1 MGECTIAGNA
11 LEIACEVFGDCNSQL
26 IRVAPNGTRT
36 VVAQD
41 LLFPGGVAANQAGQV
56 YITLFSVMP
65 GMGMVVR
72 VQ

>member
-1 MGECTIAGNA
+1 MLWA
-11 LEIACEVFGDCNSQL
+11 VSQSGRL
-26 IRVAPNGTRT
+26 IRVAPDATRS

-41 LLFPGGVAANQAGQV
+41 LLFPDGVAVNQAGHA

-65 GMGMVVR
+65 GMGTVVR